1 MKKPLLLIS
10 ILSLLVVILVLYSLN
25 LFGIR
30 ISRWRFPDPALR
42 NAVLTYVDTDRN
54 DVLSKKELEDA
65 KILIISG
72 ECNDFSGIKYLKNIE
87 RLSLHDCS
95 DLSGLEKLT
104 NLKELSFSGQCPD
117 LSSLENMADLETIE
131 FWNVEFSE
139 TFVLENSIPVKS
151 VIFRSCVF
159 EKGVLFKND
168 SAEYVEFGY
177 CGNGECVAN
186 GDLIFKDCASLN
198 SFRAE
203 FDTYY
208 FDIEQEQ
215 SCNIDLSGCN
225 NLDWLSIWSEDKQRV
240 PSINLSNCSKLSSFA
255 IYDLHYGD
263 EIAEINLNISGSP
276 NINNINL
283 PNGIK
288 ELDISDC
295 PHLIAASEQT
305 PHEGE
310 DHTDIVYECEE
321 GYIETSNEQLVFI
334 HN

>member
-1 MKKPLLLIS
+1 MKKALLLIS

-42 NAVLTYVDTDRN
+42 SAVHTYVDKDKN

-65 KILIISG
+65 KILIIYG

-104 NLKELSFSGQCPD
+104 NLKDLSFIGQCPD

-139 TFVLENSIPVKS
+139 TFVLENNIPVKN
-151 VIFRSCVF
+151 VIIHSCIF
-159 EKGVLFKND
+159 ENGIIFKND
-168 SAEYVEFGY
+168 SVESVEFGY

-225 NLDWLSIWSEDKQRV
+225 NLDWLMIWSEDKQRV
-240 PSINLSNCSKLSSFA
+240 PSINLSNCSMLNSFT

-263 EIAEINLNISGSP
+263 EVADINVNISGSP
-276 NINNINL
+276 NINIAKL
-283 PNGIK
+283 ATGIK
-288 ELDISDC
+288 ELNISDC

-310 DHTDIVYECEE
+310 YHSGIVYECEE
-321 GYIETSNEQLVFI
+321 GRIESDNEQLVFI
-334 HN
+334 K